1 MEHPVK
7 QVADGLAQMMA
18 ERLGIRRGETL
29 AEKLRKGGRLMPKKV
44 RREAAYI
51 AETATRIEVP
61 KFAFQYDAARVAK
74 AEKVVRRFLE
84 EVDPADRRKGV
95 VLGILGWLAFNFL
108 LIAGLAIWW
117 LWESG
122 RI

>member
-18 ERLGIRRGETL
+18 ERLGVRRGETL
-29 AEKLRKGGRLMPKKV
+29 AEKLRKGGRLLPKKV

-51 AETATRIEVP
+51 AETEARMEVP
-61 KFAFQYDAARVAK
+61 KFAFQYDAARIEK
-74 AEKVVRRFLE
+74 AEKMVRRFLE
-84 EVDPADRRKGV
+84 EVDPADRRKGI

-108 LIAGLAIWW
+108 VISGLVIWW

>member
-7 QVADGLAQMMA
+7 QVADGLAQMMG

-29 AEKLRKGGRLMPKKV
+29 ADKLRRGRRLLPRKV
-44 RREAAYI
+44 RREAAFI
-51 AETATRIEVP
+51 AEAEARMEVP
-61 KFAFQYDAARVAK
+61 KFAFQYDAARVEK
-74 AEKVVRRFLE
+74 AEKVVRNFLE
-84 EVDPADRRKGV
+84 TVDPVDRRKGI

-108 LIAGLAIWW
+108 LVAGLVIWW
-117 LWESG
+117 LASSG

>member
-1 MEHPVK
+1 MK

-18 ERLGIRRGETL
+18 ERLGVRRGETL
-29 AEKLRKGGRLMPKKV
+29 AEKLRKGGRLLPKKV

-51 AETATRIEVP
+51 AETEARMEVP
-61 KFAFQYDAARVAK
+61 KFAFQYDAARIEK
-74 AEKVVRRFLE
+74 AEKMVRRFLE
-84 EVDPADRRKGV
+84 EVDPADRRKGI

-108 LIAGLAIWW
+108 VISGLVIWW

>member
-7 QVADGLAQMMA
+7 QVADGLAQMMG

-29 AEKLRKGGRLMPKKV
+29 AEKLRKGGRLLPRKV
-44 RREAAYI
+44 RREAAFI
-51 AETATRIEVP
+51 AETEARMAVP
-61 KFAFQYDAARVAK
+61 KFAFQYDPARVAR
-74 AEKVVRRFLE
+74 AEKTVRGFLE
-84 EVDPADRRKGV
+84 TVDPADRRKGV

-108 LIAGLAIWW
+108 LVSGLVIWW
-117 LWESG
+117 LVESG